1 MMIHIFTNTRVS
13 LMFDNW
19 KPFKDTDSLIVNN
32 WETPKLRGY
41 NEGLD
46 QIFIKVTLPKLK
58 PNSKKLYFMK
68 ILQMILF
75 KMI

>member
-1 MMIHIFTNTRVS
+1 M
-13 LMFDNW
+13 LDNL
-19 KPFKDTDSLIVNN
+19 KPLKDTDSLIVNN

-41 NEGLD
+41 NEELD

-68 ILQMILF
+68 VSKLPSDN
-75 KMI
+75 

>member
-13 LMFDNW
+13 LMLDNL

-41 NEGLD
+41 NEELD

-58 PNSKKLYFMK
+58 PNLKSS
-68 ILQMILF
+68 IS
-75 KMI
+75 

>member
-1 MMIHIFTNTRVS
+1 
-13 LMFDNW
+13 MFDNW

-68 ILQMILF
+68 IL
-75 KMI
+75 